1 MASYEEVDCL
11 IPSLFTFFED
21 VKLLQV
27 WVDSMRHLVGPG
39 PGAFKVLQALRGS
52 SSQDRRSFE
61 DRVKMRAD
69 VRVRRLW
76 IIALR
81 GWQDLSPGPQR
92 NKESLLARVQQ
103 QRTDEIALIRF
114 ARLADRLGFRSPE
127 IENLKQRDLPGEREG
142 NHPQVRSIGA
152 TGTEISGSSDDTNE
166 TGDVGGATG
175 QVDRSHHDGSIH
187 VENPESELSDG
198 QIEQLMDA
206 VVTSIVNPATR
217 RCGLPT
223 EAAHERNRP
232 LLYFQNLEFDYATL
246 RPYGLEITSFFA
258 VRSTYFAF
266 FGHPASTELNSDT
279 GQPETIVSESRGQD
293 PAGHSPS
300 LEQRED
306 REAEATVEHTGTG
319 DRALVDCIMRE
330 MRQDEEARSA
340 NTISADS
347 PQPLI
352 TDQDHEPSPQS
363 TAGTEAD
370 FWTDENVA
378 TEQDAVSQGLEAREQ
393 QRSVHITYRT
403 FEGNRFEIISEQQPV
418 HCGARGAA
426 IDVGKEPRALLNG
439 TLVPASG

>member
-1 MASYEEVDCL
+1 
-11 IPSLFTFFED
+11 
-21 VKLLQV
+21 
-27 WVDSMRHLVGPG
+27 MRHLVGPG

-127 IENLKQRDLPGEREG
+127 IENLKQRTYLVKEK
-142 NHPQVRSIGA
+142 VRSIGA

-217 RCGLPT
+217 RCGLPRKLPT
-223 EAAHERNRP
+223 S
-232 LLYFQNLEFDYATL
+232 ATG
-246 RPYGLEITSFFA
+246 RCFTFKTSSSTMPPC
-258 VRSTYFAF
+258 VRM
-266 FGHPASTELNSDT
+266 AS
-279 GQPETIVSESRGQD
+279 R
-293 PAGHSPS
+293 
-300 LEQRED
+300 
-306 REAEATVEHTGTG
+306 
-319 DRALVDCIMRE
+319 
-330 MRQDEEARSA
+330 
-340 NTISADS
+340 
-347 PQPLI
+347 
-352 TDQDHEPSPQS
+352 
-363 TAGTEAD
+363 
-370 FWTDENVA
+370 
-378 TEQDAVSQGLEAREQ
+378 
-393 QRSVHITYRT
+393 
-403 FEGNRFEIISEQQPV
+403 
-418 HCGARGAA
+418 
-426 IDVGKEPRALLNG
+426 
-439 TLVPASG
+439 